1 MKPRLI
7 ASFVLLSLLSPAHAG
22 MLREAM
28 AGARATT
35 AAGRVVQEDL
45 SGRDHDERLKKALA
59 DATRRSCEAPGSVS
73 QAELDALPL
82 PRARNLVETAWPAGA
97 ADCAHVYQ
105 YLAANGRD
113 ARTLKTLSAPA
124 PDASAPAGATPV
136 RGTPAALFST
146 TFPKVKAL
154 AVAACKAPEQARV
167 DPDLLRPAESF
178 LFLPSDGREAARAAA
193 GLGACEGKMFH
204 RLIGVLRYGDPGK
217 ITGAWLKERAAEYT
231 PAPAPAPKA

>member
-1 MKPRLI
+1 MI
-7 ASFVLLSLLSPAHAG
+7 ALFSLLTPARAG

-28 AGARATT
+28 AEARA
-35 AAGRVVQEDL
+35 AAASGRVVQEDI
-45 SGRDHDERLKKALA
+45 SARDHDERLKKALA

-82 PRARNLVETAWPAGA
+82 PRAGNLVETAWPAGA
-97 ADCAHVYQ
+97 ADCAHVYL

-113 ARTLKTLSAPA
+113 ARTLKALSSPT
-124 PDASAPAGATPV
+124 PDASAPAAPTPV
-136 RGTPAALFST
+136 WGTPAILFSG

-167 DPDLLRPAESF
+167 DPELTRPRESF
-178 LFLPSDGREAARAAA
+178 LFLPSDDREAARAAA
-193 GLGACEGKMFH
+193 GLGACERKMFQ
-204 RLIGVLRYGDPGK
+204 RLIGVIRYGDPGK

-231 PAPAPAPKA
+231 PAPAPKA